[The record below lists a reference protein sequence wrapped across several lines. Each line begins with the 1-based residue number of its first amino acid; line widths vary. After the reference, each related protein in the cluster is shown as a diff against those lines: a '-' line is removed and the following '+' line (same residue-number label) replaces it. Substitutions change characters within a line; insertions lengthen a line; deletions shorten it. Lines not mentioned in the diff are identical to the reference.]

1 MQRPIGLS
9 TGCSGRLNRKL
20 QKKESRAHAVQER
33 KKGIDKRAKLNAA
46 DNVARMK
53 QPTVSGATP
62 WEKVTSVVDF
72 TF

>member
-1 MQRPIGLS
+1 MQWPFEPQAA
-9 TGCSGRLNRKL
+9 KA
-20 QKKESRAHAVQER
+20 SRAHVVQER

-72 TF
+72 TFQVRLLGGSG